1 MDVLSNLT
9 NIRADSV
16 ELWDEGSGSYLGVQ
30 ELVLGLPPAS
40 MNTLELVAAAL
51 GNDPDY
57 FESVGLGLAAKADLA
72 LTTRVKLA
80 L

>member
-9 NIRADSV
+9 NIRADSM
-16 ELWDEGSGSYLGVQ
+16 ELWDEGTASYLGVQ

-51 GNDPDY
+51 GNDPD
-57 FESVGLGLAAKADLA
+57 
-72 LTTRVKLA
+72 
-80 L
+80 